1 MSLVSLASEPIS
13 QQAAANTESVR
24 QTARALEAAELTWF
38 GLNAKK
44 HHVMTVNGQRV
55 GFVAFCAVH
64 GLCVES
70 AQLPF
75 GPVKYHSKLATLI
88 INELK
93 VVSQMKIRISSH
105 FFSLRP
111 FPC

>member
-1 MSLVSLASEPIS
+1 MGVSLVSLASEPIS
-13 QQAAANTESVR
+13 QQAKLNTESVR
-24 QTARALEAAELTWF
+24 QTTRALEAAELKWF

-55 GFVAFCAVH
+55 GFVAFCTVH
-64 GLCVES
+64 GMCVES

-75 GPVKYHSKLATLI
+75 GPVKYNSKLATSV

-93 VVSQMKIRISSH
+93 VVSLLKID
-105 FFSLRP
+105 FLP
-111 FPC
+111 T

>member
-1 MSLVSLASEPIS
+1 MSLASEPIS

-44 HHVMTVNGQRV
+44 HHIMTVNGQRV

-75 GPVKYHSKLATLI
+75 GPVKYNSKLATLI